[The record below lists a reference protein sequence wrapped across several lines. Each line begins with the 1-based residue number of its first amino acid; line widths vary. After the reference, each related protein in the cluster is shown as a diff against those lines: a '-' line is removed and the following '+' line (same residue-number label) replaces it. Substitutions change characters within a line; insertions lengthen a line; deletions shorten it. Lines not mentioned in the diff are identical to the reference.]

1 MVSFG
6 IDFGTTNTAVI
17 ECLFTEHQMSTT
29 HHGEGD
35 QPFPSLVALHP
46 NKPPL
51 FGMEVK
57 KRRSQL
63 KAEGYTVVSSFKSIL
78 GRNYSIS
85 VGSKEYSPID
95 VTSLFLKYVKDRVEC
110 ASDSKMQDAVIA
122 IPVDFKPEQR
132 NALRK
137 AAKLAG
143 IQVKSFVSEPT
154 AAYISCQKGIAGAS
168 NIAVFDWG
176 GGTLDV
182 SIISA
187 DHNNIHELAVAGRR
201 LGGNDIDE
209 MIARHIHAR
218 VMQESGVP
226 RTFEDMSGAE
236 KDQIIDRSEDAKKR
250 LSVEDFAPI
259 RLMKYGDKP
268 MTRQSISLDEFQKL
282 VAQRIEDAV
291 QVLHQA
297 THKANISLGQLDA
310 ILMVGGSCEMRP
322 IVNRLEEVGA
332 EYHIPVFRPD
342 NIQWVVAG
350 GAAILS
356 GKNPSYKLQSDF
368 GVLLSDDS
376 IYPIFEA
383 GQQIPCESSEICF
396 GVVEDTTNA
405 VFILVDGNKNELKRM
420 VVPIKGFTA
429 EGLRLNASIGNDMIA
444 QVKIKSTYAVKMA
457 KTEYINQLSFSYCV
471 E

>member
-1 MVSFG
+1 MVSYG
-6 IDFGTTNTAVI
+6 IDFGTTNTSVI
-17 ECLFTEHQMSTT
+17 ECLFTEHQESTT
-29 HHGEGD
+29 PHGEGN

-63 KAEGYTVVSSFKSIL
+63 KSDGYVVVSSFKSIL
-78 GRNYSIS
+78 GREHPIL
-85 VGSKEYSPID
+85 VGSKEFSPLD
-95 VTSLFLKYVKDRVEC
+95 VTSLFLTYVKECVER
-110 ASDSKMQDAVIA
+110 ASGGKMQDAVIA

-137 AAKLAG
+137 AANLAG
-143 IQVKSFVSEPT
+143 IQVRSFVSEPT
-154 AAYISCQKGIAGAS
+154 AAYIFCQRKIAEAS
-168 NIAVFDWG
+168 NVAVFDWG

-187 DHNNIHELAVAGRR
+187 DHGDIHELAVAGRH

-209 MIARHIHAR
+209 IIARHIHAR
-218 VMQESGVP
+218 IMQESGVSMA
-226 RTFEDMSGAE
+226 FEDMSGAE
-236 KDQIIDRSEDAKKR
+236 KDQIISKSEETKKR
-250 LSVEDFAPI
+250 LSIEDFAPI
-259 RLMKYGDKP
+259 RLMKYGEKV

-282 VAQRIEDAV
+282 ITERISDAV

-297 THKANISLGQLDA
+297 AHKASISLGQLDA

-322 IVNRLEEVGA
+322 IVRRLEEVGA
-332 EYHIPVFRPD
+332 EYHIPVFRPED
-342 NIQWVVAG
+342 IQWVVAG
-350 GAAILS
+350 GAAILA

-368 GVLLSDDS
+368 GVLLSDNS

-383 GQQIPCESSEICF
+383 GQRIPCESPELCF

-405 VFILVDGNKNELKRM
+405 VFVLVDGNKNELNRM
-420 VVPIKGFTA
+420 VIPIKGFTA
-429 EGLRLNASIGNDMIA
+429 EGLRLNASIDKDMIA
-444 QVKIKSTYAVKMA
+444 HVEIKSTHAEKFG
-457 KTEYINQLSFSYCV
+457 KTDSVNQLSFSYCI